1 MSNSFDDFMD
11 AAFKAH
17 AEAETII
24 TKLVYEED
32 FMDAGVRI
40 QVWMNNKKPRWVTD
54 ETGEKALFPSREHAY
69 AAAHSAFDQWEKSS

>member
-17 AEAETII
+17 AEAPTMI
-24 TKLVYEED
+24 TKFVYEED
-32 FMDAGVRI
+32 FLGKAVRI

-54 ETGEKALFPSREHAY
+54 ETGRPAEFETRDEAKRAAL
-69 AAAHSAFDQWEKSS
+69 SAFDQWEIS